1 MSAASEKILALFTE
15 WLNAF
20 MLDEVAFGKIPLSI
34 ETFREAGI
42 KALNEYGEEILS
54 NLSARMADIL
64 KAAGFPETFDIE
76 DESQLRNFLKRNPY
90 TNAIFTIASDS
101 YNDEIISSAV
111 LRCESLSSD
120 VVDEY
125 KEKGYYEIIKNQ
137 SIDEINDIEQKIDQ
151 FILKGLKLFDDK
163 ILKEIRK
170 GIESVND
177 LREKALDFYTQNEK
191 YVMAAI
197 MAYYVIKL
205 VINLFSNMDFPSTFR
220 LKYIQKLIRVTLASA
235 EGYATEEW
243 AKLKSV
249 FKGMD
254 DLMVG
259 LAILSS
265 TYLLNRLL
273 SQKLAEQKLRDQL
286 CKDYDYG
293 NINPDGTNITENDS
307 STNSALASNFENDLD
322 LSGSCPIE
330 DDAIIPKEP
339 FAAKVENFSC
349 PIDIGDNVQ
358 PLGTSIY
365 PDLALKAIIEN
376 KREEKW
382 KINIKVEDT
391 VNSKTILATIGNQSV
406 YSPIDGKVSYI
417 HDGSIVFSDISDPVE
432 SELESVLTTLNDSYK
447 TQNEIKMFLKDFE
460 VSSLLPI
467 MLKDSP
473 VTESKP
479 TAAQILSMKNGMYNQ
494 FEEIKSDYVKKKENY
509 DKNIKKITGED
520 NAKKHAENETLPLLK
535 LEVDNEETLIMRY
548 LRNYLPNSEN
558 TARNTLAESGEYS
571 LVEYYA
577 VELGLPLN
585 AAEDSSILNPFRDKI
600 NTFTKERVVIDG
612 WTPAKIEDKIIQL
625 LKDLEKGTTNGSK
638 FFKEGV
644 DVYEERKKMSDVKD
658 WVNNIKPKKKLSDTQ
673 IESLRSNIIFLYDFY
688 FNIDKIKEK
697 YKDLSETNKIKKTT
711 EEGNYIE
718 KYLFDLWKQLDQI
731 TKNIIGLE
739 KKLDDFSILS
749 KYFNIVVNEEEYRV
763 YQINEEPVDDIC
775 GMPEGSMASVTDMS
789 KLKYWFKYMANATLA
804 HIASPQHWQT
814 GWPGPPTKIPFPT
827 IYIPIKAI
835 ETNYGVIV
843 FGLTITGVWIYP
855 FVLFAN
861 LSESPVSPLGDPIA
875 GIKAQIK
882 EAKES
887 LIAKLKEFQTTTLD
901 KVLDNIKNDIRKLEP
916 DLERLAA
923 DKRKLRETKPADT
936 RKNTG
941 ELVIWK
947 GENAK
952 IDTEKTKLE
961 LEKYA
966 LEKKHYVI
974 ESVKHGGSVSGTGLV
989 DAQAK
994 AVETAEKTIDSAFGV
1009 LDGLLKTA
1017 ENLLSITFKPI
1028 VLQPY
1033 SIYFLA
1039 TIKSPP
1045 TPDLFK
1051 LIEDNLDETGN
1062 SDITKPILDKF
1073 KMSNEQFMA
1082 GPVSYDSTGLN
1093 IAMTALKYAPVGVGI
1108 KKKEALPAY
1117 EDLLPINLPW
1127 FTPGGF
1133 TSDFLYTKYVP
1144 KGGDLYGF
1152 PF

>member
-15 WLNAF
+15 WLNAS
-20 MLDEVAFGKIPLSI
+20 MIDEVAFGKIPLSI
-34 ETFREAGI
+34 ETFREAGV
-42 KALNEYGEEILS
+42 KALKAYGEEILS

-64 KAAGFPETFDIE
+64 KAAGFPETFDID

-90 TNAIFTIASDS
+90 TNAIFTIASDG
-101 YNDEIISSAV
+101 YNDDIVSNAI

-125 KEKGYYEIIKNQ
+125 KEKGYYESIKNQ

-151 FILKGLKLFDDK
+151 FIQEGLKLFNDK
-163 ILKEIRK
+163 ILNEIRK
-170 GIESVND
+170 SIETVND

-191 YVMAAI
+191 YVMAAV

-205 VINLFSNMDFPSTFR
+205 VINLFQNMDFPSNFR

-235 EGYATEEW
+235 GGYASEEW
-243 AKLKSV
+243 QKLKNV
-249 FKGMD
+249 FKGID

-293 NINPDGTNITENDS
+293 SNNNDS
-307 STNSALASNFENDLD
+307 STNSALSINFENDLD

-339 FAAKVENFSC
+339 FAAKIENFTC
-349 PIDIGDNVQ
+349 PINIGDNLQ
-358 PLGTSIY
+358 TLQTSIY

-376 KREEKW
+376 KRKDKW
-382 KINIKVEDT
+382 KINVQVEDI
-391 VNSKTILATIGNQSV
+391 VNSKTVLGSIGAQSV
-406 YSPIDGKVSYI
+406 YSPVDGKVSII
-417 HDGSIVFSDISDPVE
+417 HDGSIVLSGISDPVE
-432 SELESVLTTLNDSYK
+432 SELESVLTSLNDLYK

-460 VSSLLPI
+460 VLSLLPI

-479 TAAQILSMKNGMYNQ
+479 TASQILTMKNGMYKQ

-535 LEVDNEETLIMRY
+535 LEVDNEETQIMRY
-548 LRNYLPNSEN
+548 LQNYLPNSEN
-558 TARNTLAESGEYS
+558 IAKNTLADSGEFA

-577 VELGLPLN
+577 VELGAPLN
-585 AAEDSSILNPFRDKI
+585 AADDSSILNPFRDKI
-600 NTFTKERVVIDG
+600 NTFTKERAVIDG
-612 WTPAKIEDKIIQL
+612 WTPGKIEDKIIQL

-638 FFKEGV
+638 FFKKGV
-644 DVYEERKKMSDVKD
+644 EVYEERKKMSDVKD
-658 WVNNIKPKKKLSDTQ
+658 WVNNIEPKKKLSDAQ
-673 IESLRSNIIFLYDFY
+673 VELFRSNIIFLYDFY

-697 YKDLSETNKIKKTT
+697 FKDLAETDKIKKTT
-711 EEGNYIE
+711 EEGNYIG
-718 KYLFDLWKQLDQI
+718 KYLYDLWKQLNQI
-731 TKNIIGLE
+731 NKDIPKLE
-739 KKLDDFSILS
+739 KKLDNFSLLS
-749 KYFNIVVNEEEYRV
+749 KYYNIVVNEEEYRV
-763 YQINEEPVDDIC
+763 YQINELPVDDIC
-775 GMPEGSMASVTDMS
+775 GMPEGSMASVTEMG

-804 HIASPQHWQT
+804 HIASPQNWAT
-814 GWPGPPTKIPFPT
+814 GWSGPPTKIPFPT

-855 FVLFAN
+855 FVLFVN
-861 LSESPVSPLGDPIA
+861 LSDSPVSPLGDPIA
-875 GIKAQIK
+875 GIKTQIK

-887 LIAKLKEFQTTTLD
+887 LINKLKEFRTTTLD
-901 KVLDNIKNDIRKLEP
+901 EVLTNIKGDIKKLEP
-916 DLERLAA
+916 DIAKLEA
-923 DKRKLRETKPADT
+923 DKKKLRETKPADT
-936 RKNTG
+936 RKNAK

-961 LEKYA
+961 LEKYT

-974 ESVKHGGSVSGTGLV
+974 ESVKHGGSVVGTGAV
-989 DAQAK
+989 DAQTM
-994 AVETAEKTIDSAFGV
+994 AVETAEKTIDSDFGT

-1017 ENLLSITFKPI
+1017 ENLLSVTFKPI

-1051 LIEDNLDETGN
+1051 KIDDNLDETGN
-1062 SDITKPILDKF
+1062 SNITKPILDKF
-1073 KMSNEQFMA
+1073 KMSNEQFMT
-1082 GPVSYDSTGLN
+1082 GPVSYDSSGLN
-1093 IAMTALKYAPVGVGI
+1093 SAMSALKYAPVGVGI
-1108 KKKEALPAY
+1108 KNKEALPAY

-1127 FTPGGF
+1127 FTLGGL
-1133 TSDFLYTKYVP
+1133 TSDFLYTKFVP